1 MNQKYKIRLNH
12 LKKKK
17 KKKKKSLEILNFLLN
32 YFQ

>member
-17 KKKKKSLEILNFLLN
+17 KKKKNFEILNFLLN